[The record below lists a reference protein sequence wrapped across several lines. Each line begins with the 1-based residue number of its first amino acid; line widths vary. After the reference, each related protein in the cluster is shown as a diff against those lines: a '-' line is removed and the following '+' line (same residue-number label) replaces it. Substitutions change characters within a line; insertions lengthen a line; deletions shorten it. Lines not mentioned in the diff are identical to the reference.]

1 MLTRREVL
9 TGVAAASIAAIASA
23 RDSAMAQA
31 DGGDGVGFG
40 CGKVPAES
48 ALASFHKHS
57 AGFDVFLKLEDS
69 AAAVFFKE
77 LPGGGVEVFE
87 KSKSFDK
94 WTPLTSLF
102 LKQLDSLDGTKG
114 SFDFDSTGADFFLK
128 IENQNVVDTTFESSP
143 EGFLKITIKEVF
155 ISAISP

>member
-31 DGGDGVGFG
+31 DGGSGVGFG

-57 AGFDVFLKLEDS
+57 AGFDVFLKLKDS
-69 AAAVFFKE
+69 AAAVFYKE
-77 LPGGGVEVFE
+77 LPGGVEVFQ

-94 WTPLTSLF
+94 WTPLTSIF
-102 LKQLDSLDGTKG
+102 LKLDSLDGTKG

-128 IENQNVVDTTFESSP
+128 IENQTVVDTTFESSP

-155 ISAISP
+155 ITG